1 MNLKEMFNDALASY
15 ARVNKELAE
24 RSKFEQQLMNIIE
37 KQQDEIKML
46 REEIQNIISNQVI
59 SDMYAKSLMEK
70 CLNTQT
76 EAKVQL
82 V

>member
-15 ARVNKELAE
+15 ARVNNELNE
-24 RSKFEQQLMNIIE
+24 RSKFEQQLMCIIE

-70 CLNTQT
+70 CLNTKT

>member
-1 MNLKEMFNDALASY
+1 MNLKEMLNDSIATYSRL
-15 ARVNKELAE
+15 NEELNE
-24 RSKFEQQLMNIIE
+24 RAKFEHQLMDIIE

-46 REEIQNIISNQVI
+46 KEEIQNIISNQAI
-59 SDMYAKSLMEK
+59 SDMYAKALMEK
-70 CLNTQT
+70 CLNTKT

>member
-46 REEIQNIISNQVI
+46 KEEIQNIISNQAI

>member
-24 RSKFEQQLMNIIE
+24 RSKFEQQLINIIE

-46 REEIQNIISNQVI
+46 KEEIQNIISNQAI
-59 SDMYAKSLMEK
+59 SDMYAKALMEK